1 MVKEDFKIKA
11 DKNAKDAAGEAKEKK
26 YNMQQ
31 FSKGIKYGFFITI
44 IFIIAVFILL
54 TNLPILNNKSAGITL
69 ANFPVREIGFKT
81 LSSNQINNYYVYV
94 AATLPLQLHGYMNSS
109 SLGNCNNKSP
119 CLGMLFLFNKT
130 QDICMW
136 MKNTKIPLEQIWFN
150 SAGDIVNETAAH
162 PYSVNNICN
171 YGQFVLETNRTL
183 PMNYILTT

>member
-1 MVKEDFKIKA
+1 MTEENFKIKT
-11 DKNAKDAAGEAKEKK
+11 DKSAKEATAEEKEKK
-26 YNMQQ
+26 YNRQQ
-31 FSKGIKYGFFITI
+31 FNKGIKYGFFITI
-44 IFIIAVFILL
+44 IFVTVVFILL
-54 TNLPILNNKSAGITL
+54 VPILNNKSAGITL

-81 LSSNQINNYYVYV
+81 LSSNQIINYYVYV

-130 QDICMW
+130 QNICMW
-136 MKNTKIPLEQIWFN
+136 MNNTKIPLEQIWFN